1 MKSPSDF
8 YRECLYA
15 ALESISEMN
24 LGMHEVWG
32 WTAQCEVL
40 QPLTGHDNRHC
51 SRCQYLRS
59 RSSGCI
65 PCILFFIIMII
76 ITLIMFSMSFA
87 FSLCTSYSS

>member
-32 WTAQCEVL
+32 FTAQCEVL
-40 QPLTGHDNRHC
+40 QPLTGH
-51 SRCQYLRS
+51 CQ
-59 RSSGCI
+59 
-65 PCILFFIIMII
+65 
-76 ITLIMFSMSFA
+76 
-87 FSLCTSYSS
+87 